1 MQLSQYVKIFPHDD
15 GRLILFSTRKA
26 SVVIVSEDIL
36 RSIEEDDL
44 SPENEKQLLD
54 LAFIT
59 PDRDAEKQDV
69 MNFFDRV
76 NERNIGLRATAV
88 LNMDCNFACTY
99 CYQGDLKG
107 DLYMSERTAGQF
119 VDFIKKRFSSRKKK
133 LLIDFYGGEPL
144 LSYDLIK
151 TISRELKPFAESRE
165 ASYESTLV
173 SNGSLFTRK
182 RAKEL
187 AELGLSSIK
196 ITLDGPPEIH
206 DRNRPFKNGKGS
218 FQTLINNIKNTHDIV
233 KIGIGG
239 NYTEENYKH
248 FVSLLDCLEKEGL
261 TPDKLGIVKFSPVM
275 KPLEGYDTVSDCGA
289 GCLSVTEPWIVEVEK
304 LLRKEILRRGYATP
318 KPSPILCLVENR
330 DSHVVNY
337 DGLIYKCPGFLGIK
351 EWAIGDLETGVKEYD
366 DVYKIGVYKN
376 EECGDCVYLPLC
388 FGGCRYMTFLRNGAI
403 TGIDC
408 GKTYLDA
415 SLEIAVKQD
424 IKYRK

>member
-1 MQLSQYVKIFPHDD
+1 MQLSQYIKIFPHED
-15 GRLILFSTRKA
+15 GRKILFSTKKA
-26 SVVIVSEDIL
+26 SVVIVTEDIL
-36 RSIEEDDL
+36 RLIEEEGL
-44 SPENEKQLLD
+44 SPEDEKQLLE
-54 LAFIT
+54 LGLLT
-59 PDRDAEKQDV
+59 PDPAQEKQDV
-69 MNFFDRV
+69 LNFFDRV
-76 NERNIGLRATAV
+76 NERNIGFQATCV

-107 DLYMSERTAGQF
+107 DLYMSDQTAAQF
-119 VDFIKKRFSSRKKK
+119 IEFIKRRFSAQKEK

-151 TISRELKPFAESRE
+151 TISRELKSFAESRG
-165 ASYESTLV
+165 ASYKSTLV

-187 AELGLSSIK
+187 AQLGLTSIK

-206 DRNRPFKNGKGS
+206 NRNRPFKNGKGS

-233 KIGIGG
+233 KVGIGG
-239 NYTEENYKH
+239 NYTRDNFEQ

-261 TPDKLGIVKFSPVM
+261 TGDKLGVVKFSPVM
-275 KPLEGYDTVSDCGA
+275 KPLEGYTLTDCRT
-289 GCLSVTEPWIVEVEK
+289 GCLSVTEPWIVEAEK
-304 LLRKEILRRGYATP
+304 VLRKEILKRGYSTP

-337 DGLIYKCPGFLGIK
+337 DGRIYKCPGFLGV
-351 EWAIGDLETGVKEYD
+351 EGWAVGDLETGMENYD
-366 DVYKIGVYKN
+366 DVYKIGVWNN
-376 EECGDCVYLPLC
+376 EECGACVYLPLC
-388 FGGCRYMTFLRNGAI
+388 FGGCRYMSFLRNGAI

-408 GKTYLDA
+408 GKTYLDS
-415 SLEIAVKQD
+415 SLELCVKQD